1 MCNYVAYYQTWNT
14 GSRWRS
20 NVCWIQWK
28 FLLCWWGCYSSYC
41 MSCCWRSLNM
51 HVTVLPLF
59 KLLLTFFS
67 VWRVELTSYS
77 IFLFLFPA
85 FSYVLG
91 SEISTSLFHHLRL
104 FTHVD
109 LNHTYREVLN
119 TYMKIFLGAL
129 AFYIVENYALSNS
142 LFTGLL
148 NWGRHKNVKRWEK
161 PLLELANFTWFQL
174 FMNSMDS
181 SAISLE
187 LSFTL
192 YCSIVEGY

>member
-1 MCNYVAYYQTWNT
+1 MW
-14 GSRWRS
+14 
-20 NVCWIQWK
+20 
-28 FLLCWWGCYSSYC
+28 L
-41 MSCCWRSLNM
+41 
-51 HVTVLPLF
+51 LPLF

-67 VWRVELTSYS
+67 VWRDELSSYS

-91 SEISTSLFHHLRL
+91 SEILTSSFNHLRL

-119 TYMKIFLGAL
+119 TYMKIFLCAL
-129 AFYIVENYALSNS
+129 AFYIIENYALSKS
-142 LFTGLL
+142 LFTTLL

-161 PLLELANFTWFQL
+161 ALLELANLTWFQL
-174 FMNSMDS
+174 FMNSVDS